1 MGRKGG
7 RREAGRHGRR
17 AGLGLGEEMG
27 ADHIKRRA
35 REARAQI
42 EDGKNGKVA
51 NRVLQSMDRAIEEK
65 IKNGMEIARCK
76 DCAI

>member
-1 MGRKGG
+1 
-7 RREAGRHGRR
+7 
-17 AGLGLGEEMG
+17 MG